1 VAEAR
6 LSFSILARDNASKE
20 FDKVGQSADR
30 LGNRLGKGGL
40 GKLGGI
46 AKAGALGVAGLA
58 AGMVAA
64 APKVLSLASN
74 VGLMGQKSATVFG
87 PQLGIVQKWASES
100 ARGMGLTNREAVGLA
115 AGIGDLLKPMGF
127 STKIAAGMST
137 KIVGLSGALS
147 QWSGGTK
154 SAADVTEILSAAM
167 LGERDGLQA
176 LGISISQAQVDAQVL
191 ANSKKGLK
199 FATEE
204 QAQAQATADLIMAKS
219 TDAQK
224 AYATSSGTLARK
236 LAEGKATIKTFGET
250 LLVKALPALTK
261 ITQIVVDDVIPG
273 LERFGAFIDENKYQ
287 IQGAFIDIAL
297 AVTGLSKT
305 FVPVFKFLDNVFL
318 DFVGTIV
325 NGAAEAFGWIP
336 EIGPKLE
343 AAQKKF
349 TKYRDVHDKAF
360 DAVIK
365 KSNEWNTTL
374 KKMKTDVEIKATISD
389 LERKLKTAKTQLA
402 DKNLTKERRAQLT
415 ATKRD
420 LDSKLNAA
428 YKSLGNPALTK
439 ARVAKLQADKTD
451 LDSKLNA
458 ALRSLKTPGLTATK
472 RAQIQA
478 NIADLQSKIRTAQ
491 GAINGLKGKTVVI
504 KYTATGVNLTA
515 PSSVGRREHGGP
527 VKKGQPYIVGEKR
540 AEVFVPQQNGTILPS
555 IAALNKIQGPE
566 MVTRMNRMP
575 RRPGGGT
582 VVVNNFH
589 IDGALDSNAVA
600 RQIQRI
606 LLNLK
611 RTSRGDLGLA

>member
-1 VAEAR
+1 VADTR

-74 VGLMGQKSATVFG
+74 VDLMGKKSATVFG

-224 AYATSSGTLARK
+224 AYAASSGTLARK

-273 LERFGAFIDENKYQ
+273 LERFGAFVDENKYQ
-287 IQGAFIDIAL
+287 IMGAFIDIGL

-318 DFVGTIV
+318 DFVGNMI

-343 AAQKKF
+343 SAQKKF
-349 TKYRDVHDKAF
+349 TKYREVHDKAF

-420 LDSKLNAA
+420 LDNKLNAA

-555 IAALNKIQGPE
+555 IAALSKIQGPE
-566 MVTRMNRMP
+566 MVTPMNRMP
-575 RRPGGGT
+575 RRPGGAT
-582 VVVNNFH
+582 VVNNFH

-600 RQIQRI
+600 RQIQRM
-606 LLNLK
+606 LLHLK